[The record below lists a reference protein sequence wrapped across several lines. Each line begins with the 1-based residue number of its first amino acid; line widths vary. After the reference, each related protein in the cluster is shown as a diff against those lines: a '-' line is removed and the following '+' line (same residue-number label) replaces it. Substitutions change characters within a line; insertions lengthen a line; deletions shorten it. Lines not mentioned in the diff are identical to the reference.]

1 MRWLTALL
9 ALVLLLG
16 GCSDS
21 SDPGA
26 PPPRLTIIPPQLSPT
41 PPPVTPLAPRSTPMT
56 APDPTSIPRPR
67 ALVANGGNLR
77 SEPRLADETIVAQVC
92 PADEL
97 AILAEEQAADIRWVQ
112 VEVLR
117 ITGDCSDTRAQPAMI
132 GWLSSVLVGPVT
144 PVAVA
149 DSTASGDNALAAPT
163 LPVAA
168 APEPT
173 ALPTSTAPAPS
184 PPAEPPTLIPPT
196 PTPSVRPFAESGQ
209 LVPLNG
215 WLVSAESPPVALSG
229 DGRRIARGSPPDG
242 DGTLQLWDTNTGTLL
257 QTLAWDAPQYSV
269 ALNND
274 GTRLAASLGNS
285 AVAVWATDTWRLAA
299 MLIPPQAEQG
309 AQNPTG
315 LAFTADTQFFAH
327 EVANG
332 VAVWALERSVLLGV
346 LPTTLRQTSLT
357 FAPDGSL
364 LVITN
369 DTSNFAEVWDMAT
382 ATLRYTLD
390 LPVRRVAFTPDGKQ
404 LAVAADGI
412 LALHQAQDGALLNVL
427 NPNNSRTTAI
437 AYAPDGRLL
446 AVAPAFQMQVW
457 RIPEATLATSQEASL
472 NALAFTADG
481 RELVGVLGAA
491 GAVQRWEVGGATA
504 AIPAD
509 PPQLAQVRAPS
520 SLYREPRATGTG
532 LPQLCSGDQ
541 VELLQRRGDWWQVR
555 VATLTEAACAPP
567 RPELRAT
574 GWLSRRVVEE

>member
-1 MRWLTALL
+1 MRWLIALL
-9 ALVLLLG
+9 TLILLLG
-16 GCSDS
+16 GCSNS

-41 PPPVTPLAPRSTPMT
+41 PLPVTPLAPRNSPVA
-56 APDPTSIPRPR
+56 APAPTSISRPR

-77 SEPRLADETIVAQVC
+77 SEPRLADETILAQVC

-112 VEVLR
+112 VEVLQ

-144 PVAVA
+144 PVAVG
-149 DSTASGDNALAAPT
+149 DTTASGDPAPAAPT

-168 APEPT
+168 DQSEPT
-173 ALPTSTAPAPS
+173 ARPAPT
-184 PPAEPPTLIPPT
+184 AEPPTLSPPT

-215 WLVSAESPPVALSG
+215 WLVSEESPPVALSG
-229 DGRRIARGSPPDG
+229 DGRLIARGSPPDG
-242 DGTLQLWDTNTGTLL
+242 DGTLQLWDTNTGTLR
-257 QTLAWDAPQYSV
+257 QTLAWDAPQYSIT
-269 ALNND
+269 LNND

-285 AVAVWATDTWRLAA
+285 SVAVWDTDTWRLAA

-332 VAVWALERSVLLGV
+332 VAVWALESSVLLGV
-346 LPTTLRQTSLT
+346 LPTTLRQTTLT

-369 DTSNFAEVWDMAT
+369 DTSDFAEVWDMAT

-390 LPVRRVAFTPDGKQ
+390 LPVRRVAFAPDGTQ
-404 LAVAADGI
+404 LAVAADGA
-412 LALHQAQDGALLNVL
+412 LALHQAQDGALLSVL
-427 NPNNSRTTAI
+427 DPTNSRTTAI
-437 AYAPDGRLL
+437 AYARDGRLL

-457 RIPEATLATSQEASL
+457 RIPEATLATSQETSL
-472 NALAFTADG
+472 NSLAFTADG

-491 GAVQRWEVGGATA
+491 GVVQRWEVGGATA
-504 AIPAD
+504 AIPAA

-520 SLYREPRATGTG
+520 SLYREPRATGAD

-555 VATLTEAACAPP
+555 VATLTEAACATP

>member
-1 MRWLTALL
+1 MRWLIALL
-9 ALVLLLG
+9 TLILLLG
-16 GCSDS
+16 GCSNS

-41 PPPVTPLAPRSTPMT
+41 PPPVTPLAPRNTP
-56 APDPTSIPRPR
+56 APTNIPRPR

-77 SEPRLADETIVAQVC
+77 SEPRLADETILAQVC

-132 GWLSSVLVGPVT
+132 GWLSSVLVGPIT
-144 PVAVA
+144 PIAVA
-149 DSTASGDNALAAPT
+149 DSTASGDNAPAAPT

-168 APEPT
+168 APEPP
-173 ALPTSTAPAPS
+173 ALPTSTALAP
-184 PPAEPPTLIPPT
+184 EPPTPTDVPPTVIPPT
-196 PTPSVRPFAESGQ
+196 PTPSVRPFAESGR

-215 WLVSAESPPVALSG
+215 WLVSEESPPVALSG
-229 DGRRIARGSPPDG
+229 NGRLIARGSPPDG
-242 DGTLQLWDTNTGTLL
+242 DGTLQIWDTNTGTLL

-269 ALNND
+269 AMNND

-285 AVAVWATDTWRLAA
+285 AVAVWDTDTWRLAA

-315 LAFTADTQFFAH
+315 LAFTADTQLFAH

-332 VAVWALERSVLLGV
+332 VAVWALEGSVLLGV
-346 LPTTLRQTSLT
+346 LPTTLRQTTLT

-369 DTSNFAEVWDMAT
+369 ATSNFAEVWDVAT

-390 LPVRRVAFTPDGKQ
+390 LPVRQVAFAPDGTQ
-404 LAVAADGI
+404 LAVAADGA
-412 LALHQAQDGALLNVL
+412 LALHQAQDGALLKVL
-427 NPNNSRTTAI
+427 DPTNSRTTAI
-437 AYAPDGRLL
+437 TYAPDGRLL

-457 RIPEATLATSQEASL
+457 RIPEATLATSQEANL

-491 GAVQRWEVGGATA
+491 GVVRRWEVGGATA
-504 AIPAD
+504 AIPAT
-509 PPQLAQVRAPS
+509 PAQLAQVRAPS
-520 SLYREPRATGTG
+520 SLYREPRATGAD

-555 VATLTEAACAPP
+555 VATLTEAACATP